1 VGWGVVIGVH
11 PVQLLRAAME
21 GRRREE
27 GRDHGG
33 EGAGQSKAGV
43 GADIGSE
50 GVGAGEA
57 AGASGADD
65 IDVVASAGVVTTRV
79 IADAEVAADA
89 REAAVRVTTDPGE
102 TVEVE
107 VLAGAA
113 VEAVEKAPGAGEG
126 AGCDGGGLLV
136 VVHPRAEET
145 VADAGEE
152 GSRVRSQVPISSP
165 EAREDVRLGWVG
177 AARRG
182 GSGFVVG
189 WERGGRSR
197 LEGRRQ
203 RGGGGWLG
211 GGATYPTG
219 GAAHRGSLVTVMPQV
234 RNRQSTNAYQ
244 TKHTTRSVPLHT
256 KQSVPVLR
264 VDENIF
270 IQVV

>member
-1 VGWGVVIGVH
+1 LPQQDVAVGWGVVIGIH

-21 GRRREE
+21 GLRREE

-50 GVGAGEA
+50 GVRAGEA

-79 IADAEVAADA
+79 TADAEVAADA

-165 EAREDVRLGWVG
+165 EAQEDVRLGWVG
-177 AARRG
+177 VARRG

-189 WERGGRSR
+189 WERLARADWRGGAS
-197 LEGRRQ
+197 GG
-203 RGGGGWLG
+203 GGGGWVGGWGRDLPHRWCCASRVLG
-211 GGATYPTG
+211 DRD
-219 GAAHRGSLVTVMPQV
+219 AASAQQTINQRIP
-234 RNRQSTNAYQ
+234 NKAY
-244 TKHTTRSVPLHT
+244 HP
-256 KQSVPVLR
+256 
-264 VDENIF
+264 
-270 IQVV
+270 